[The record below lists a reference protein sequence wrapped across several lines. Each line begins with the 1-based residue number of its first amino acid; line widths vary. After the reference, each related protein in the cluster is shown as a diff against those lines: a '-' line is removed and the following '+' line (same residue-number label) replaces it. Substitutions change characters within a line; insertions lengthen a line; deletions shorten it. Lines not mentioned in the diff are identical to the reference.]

1 MKTLRESILD
11 DMNNV
16 CEINEALEPT
26 TISALILL
34 GTQIINM
41 GIIIAAKSHSSSTG
55 SYDEMSMLDKVKS
68 WLKDRK
74 ANKIAKE
81 LIKDV
86 DIQNFLAQSP
96 RQQQSGW
103 RDLLKS
109 KLSEDDYQ
117 YITRLTKNLVKSKE

>member
-1 MKTLRESILD
+1 MKNLKETLID
-11 DMNNV
+11 NIDNY
-16 CEINEALEPT
+16 EINESLDPT

-41 GIIIAAKSHSSSTG
+41 GIMMRATRSISTG
-55 SYDEMSMLDKVKS
+55 SYDEMTMLDKVKS
-68 WLKDRK
+68 WLKDKK
-74 ANKIAKE
+74 ANNIAKE

-103 RDLLKS
+103 RELLKS
-109 KLSEDDYQ
+109 KLTEDDYQ
-117 YITRLTKNLVKSKE
+117 YITRLTKDLVKSKK

>member
-1 MKTLRESILD
+1 MKTLKDFLRIDEDSH
-11 DMNNV
+11 
-16 CEINEALEPT
+16 EINESLDPT
-26 TISALILL
+26 TISVLILL
-34 GTQIINM
+34 GTQIINSSIM
-41 GIIIAAKSHSSSTG
+41 IASRSTSIG

-68 WLKDRK
+68 WLKDKK

-81 LIKDV
+81 LIKDI

-109 KLSEDDYQ
+109 KLTEDDYQ
-117 YITRLTKNLVKSKE
+117 YITRLTKDLVKSKR